1 MNQLQLFLLV
11 LSFVSSNTLSN
22 IRHEFTTRFY
32 DQCYHKYSFFEEYWK
47 LFEEKP
53 RKYVIF
59 EYDRAGLQNGGI
71 GDRFAGVITAFL
83 HALRFRRLLFLS
95 AENNMP
101 ILFTPFHPDATPDPR
116 ITQNNRNYTID
127 EGRMSYRWDNWG
139 EWSGY
144 NQFLQESPF
153 PPRELN
159 LTDCHIFPTDP
170 DATYN
175 HCGLVYWNESD
186 LASYPIIRFVSN
198 RAFLCRYLT
207 RKDLPTYSQF
217 LEILHLTG
225 KEEGKEEINLFE
237 IGGCIMRF
245 LMWPTDELWSKV
257 DHFYSSRSQE
267 QQSTEVVPSTGG
279 SSYSSDHSILF
290 TLQGNSVSSHYYQIG
305 IQYRCGDFLSFN
317 EEYRHLRY
325 LCGDHDSED
334 VTNLSDAFSFGRPLT
349 IARCVQ
355 MLMEY
360 YYEELYE
367 NKGESAICCCL
378 RSIFNFFLFVRFL
391 YCRIIPAITR
401 RKFLLSVSL
410 LVFQQFYSSAGDSLE
425 SSRVHYFRFFGC

>member
-1 MNQLQLFLLV
+1 MNQLQLFLIV
-11 LSFVSSNTLSN
+11 LSFISSTTLSN

-53 RKYVIF
+53 QKYVIF
-59 EYDRAGLQNGGI
+59 EYDRLGLQNGGI

-101 ILFTPFHPDATPDPR
+101 ALFQPFHPDAIPDPR
-116 ITQNNRNYTID
+116 IRQNNHSRKTA
-127 EGRMSYRWDNWG
+127 ESRTAYRWDNWG

-144 NQFLQESPF
+144 NQFLQESPL

-186 LASYPIIRFVSN
+186 LAPYPIIRFVSN

-207 RKDLPTYSQF
+207 RTDLPTYSQF

-225 KEEGKEEINLFE
+225 KEEENEKEINLFE

-245 LMWPTDELWSKV
+245 LMWPTEELWSKV
-257 DHFYSSRSQE
+257 DHFYSSRLQE
-267 QQSTEVVPSTGG
+267 QQQSQELSTEATPSTG
-279 SSYSSDHSILF
+279 SSYYSSDHSTHF
-290 TLQGNSVSSHYYQIG
+290 TLQDNSIASSYYQIG
-305 IQYRCGDFLSFN
+305 IQYRCGDFISFN

-325 LCGDHDSED
+325 LCADNDSED
-334 VTNLSDAFSFGRPLT
+334 VTNLSDVFAFGRPLAM
-349 IARCVQ
+349 ARCVQ

-360 YYEELYE
+360 YSEELYE
-367 NKGESAICCCL
+367 NKGDHCSL
-378 RSIFNFFLFVRFL
+378 L
-391 YCRIIPAITR
+391 
-401 RKFLLSVSL
+401 LLSCFDFFRQISL
-410 LVFQQFYSSAGDSLE
+410 LQNPFSNYKMRIPFSDFPLCSSTILFHS
-425 SSRVHYFRFFGC
+425 